1 MRRAAQREAGS
12 GEIGIEPRAIMDG
25 FVDFEGLR
33 ACPLNSC

>member
-1 MRRAAQREAGS
+1 MRRAAQRKTCRGK
-12 GEIGIEPRAIMDG
+12 IGIEPRAIMDG